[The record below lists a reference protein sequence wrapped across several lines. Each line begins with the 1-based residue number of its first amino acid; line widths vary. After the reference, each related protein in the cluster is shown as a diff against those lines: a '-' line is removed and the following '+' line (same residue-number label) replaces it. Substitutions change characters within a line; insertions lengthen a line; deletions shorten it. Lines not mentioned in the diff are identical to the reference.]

1 LPRRIRTLLSVLRDD
16 VQHYAA
22 ESERIA
28 GRTNLLALNATIEAA
43 RSGEAGRGF
52 SIVAQEVKA
61 LAKQART
68 AAAAFRANVLDR
80 LALGARFADEM
91 LAEIEGA
98 QLVAL
103 AETISL
109 QITRTLRGR
118 VPHLALVGTDAAVIA
133 AILDPAPENVK
144 AGTSRLGLLAR
155 TSRQYVSVFVV
166 SAEGRAIMSHN
177 PNMALD
183 GHDFSGERQF
193 RAAMASTSQ
202 TDWFVDEVWQNPW
215 LDNHAVL
222 VFVKPV
228 RETPGGRVI
237 GVLYLEFDWQQVID
251 EILVGRSDTQN
262 NVEYSTRISIVDREG
277 RLVGSSW
284 GGKFGEQMRLPPG
297 DRTGIE
303 RRENSVAAFATA
315 GSFQGFDGLGLRC
328 LIEQQLA
335 SEDVIFEAIG
345 MNRRAA

>member
-1 LPRRIRTLLSVLRDD
+1 MPRRIRTLLSVLKDD

-61 LAKQART
+61 LANQARS
-68 AAAAFRANVLDR
+68 AATAFRANVLDR

-91 LAEIEGA
+91 LAEIEGG

-118 VPHLALVGTDAAVIA
+118 VPHMALVGTDAAVIA
-133 AILDPAPENVK
+133 AILDPTPENIK
-144 AGTSRLGLLAR
+144 LGAARLGLLVR
-155 TSRQYVSVFVV
+155 TSRQYVNVFVV
-166 SAEGRAIMSHN
+166 AAEGHMVMSHL
-177 PNMALD
+177 PHTALES
-183 GHDFSGERQF
+183 HDFSGETQF
-193 RAAMASTSQ
+193 RLALASTSQ
-202 TDWFVDEVWQNPW
+202 KDWFVDEVWQNPW
-215 LDNHAVL
+215 SDGRAVL

-228 RETPGGRVI
+228 RETVDGRII
-237 GVLYLEFDWQQVID
+237 GVLYLEFDWQLVID
-251 EILVGRSDTQN
+251 EILLGRSDTQN
-262 NVEYSTRISIVDREG
+262 NIEYSTRISIVDHEA

-284 GGKFGEQMRLPPG
+284 GGKFGQLMRMPPG
-297 DRTGIE
+297 EKTGIE
-303 RRENSVAAFATA
+303 RREDTVAAFATA

-328 LIEQQLA
+328 LIEQRLA
-335 SEDVIFEAIG
+335 SEDTILEAIG
-345 MNRRAA
+345 HSRRAA

>member
-1 LPRRIRTLLSVLRDD
+1 MPRRIRTLLSVLRED

-61 LAKQART
+61 LANQARG
-68 AAAAFRANVLDR
+68 AAAAFRNDVLDR

-91 LAEIEGA
+91 LADIEGA

-118 VPHLALVGTDAAVIA
+118 VPHLALVGTDSEVIA
-133 AILDPAPENVK
+133 AMLEPTPEKIQRGN
-144 AGTSRLGLLAR
+144 ARLATLAR
-155 TSRQYVSVFVV
+155 TSRQYASIFAVST
-166 SAEGRAIMSHN
+166 EGRMVLAHN
-177 PNMALD
+177 TQPQQH
-183 GHDFSGERQF
+183 GHDFNGERLF
-193 RAAMASTSQ
+193 TSAMMSNKQ
-202 TDWFVDEVWQNPW
+202 TDWFVAEVWQNPW
-215 LDNHAVL
+215 LGNHAVL
-222 VFVKPV
+222 VFCKPI
-228 RETPGGRVI
+228 RETAGGRVI

-251 EILVGRSDTQN
+251 EILANRSDTQN
-262 NVEYSTRISIVDREG
+262 SLEHQTRIGIVDREG
-277 RLVGSSW
+277 KLVGSSW
-284 GGKFGEQMRLPPG
+284 GGNFGEQMRLPPG
-297 DRTGIE
+297 ELTGIE

-328 LIEQQLA
+328 LIEQRLA
-335 SEDVIFEAIG
+335 SEDSIFEAIG
-345 MNRRAA
+345 LPRRAA